1 MQRNK
6 VVTLFTAAAFIFL
19 ILVSGMPAVQT
30 AQPDV
35 AEFTSTASH
44 LSPHVQVYS
53 SCVAGNQYLFVPL
66 NSSGI
71 SVFTYWQIYLFGA
84 GDFKLTINNS
94 VAESGVSVNSIH
106 ITYTWNEA
114 KGNRTS
120 AVLQFN
126 GVNYTF
132 NDILSGP
139 LNDQVI
145 QSVSV
150 TSRLKGQNQIL
161 AGESN
166 VSGDLMYPTW
176 TVSFHSTQKL
186 NYSIYLK
193 GKLID
198 SGYVLGNRNV
208 TFNVTGS
215 TVTVQVVLGSKTY
228 SYPNELISSV
238 PIQKYYGPKPPPLAY
253 TYSDIEYALARGF
266 VSAIFGVLIALL
278 VGRKYA
284 LEREKRSVVRI

>member
-1 MQRNK
+1 MHK
-6 VVTLFTAAAFIFL
+6 VILLLFAISIFAL
-19 ILVSGMPAVQT
+19 FLFSGLSQQSPQNTQITGNQFTTTSHVSPTVQI
-30 AQPDV
+30 
-35 AEFTSTASH
+35 
-44 LSPHVQVYS
+44 YS
-53 SCVAGNQYLFVPL
+53 SCQEGNQYLFVPL

-71 SVFTYWQIYLFGA
+71 SVFPVWQIYLYGNGNFNL
-84 GDFKLTINNS
+84 FVNNS
-94 VAESGVSVNSIH
+94 VVESGVVVNSIH
-106 ITYTWNEA
+106 VTYNWNGE
-114 KGNRTS
+114 KGNSTAAR
-120 AVLQFN
+120 LEFN

-150 TSRLKGQNQIL
+150 TSVLKGQNQIL

-176 TVSFHSTQKL
+176 TVTFHSTQRL

-193 GKLID
+193 GKEIQ
-198 SGYVLGNRNV
+198 SGYVLGNKNV

-215 TVTVQVVLGSKTY
+215 TVTVQVILGSKTY

-238 PIQKYYGPKPPPLAY
+238 PIQKYYGPKPPAAVY
-253 TYSDIEYALARGF
+253 TYSEYEIGIAKGF
-266 VSAIFGVLIALL
+266 VAAIFGVAIAMFSA
-278 VGRKYA
+278 RKYV
-284 LEREKRSVVRI
+284 LEKEKREAFYI